1 MVKPG
6 IAYLD
11 IVRQTRDQFPS
22 IPLFIYQVSGEYAML
37 WHGAANG
44 AINLNATL
52 METIKSMRRAGK
64 SKLWFSNNVS
74 HSRILH
80 MRQIEFLFIFTGGD
94 VIITYYTPLL
104 LDIIRG
110 DRV

>member
-1 MVKPG
+1 MDEGADMLMVKPG

-11 IVRQTRDQFPS
+11 IVRQTRDQFPD

-52 METIKSMRRAGK
+52 METLKSMRRAGE
-64 SKLWFSNNVS
+64 SSAV
-74 HSRILH
+74 
-80 MRQIEFLFIFTGGD
+80 FLQYFQTF
-94 VIITYYTPLL
+94 
-104 LDIIRG
+104 IIRK
-110 DRV
+110 